1 MKTERQEIGKK
12 GEDEACRFLQQQGHT
27 IIERNWRGSRTELD
41 IVSLAPDG
49 LHFVEVKSRKA
60 PVMVAPEA
68 NVTAAKMKHIV
79 NAASC
84 YLHGAGRGRFVGTE
98 IFFDVVTVVF
108 EGDHA
113 IINYYPAAFRPMY
126 F

>member
-1 MKTERQEIGKK
+1 MKTGKQMIGKR
-12 GEDEACRFLQQQGHT
+12 GEDEACLFLQQQGHT
-27 IIERNWRGSRTELD
+27 IIERNWRRSRTELD
-41 IVSLAPDG
+41 IITLAPDG

-60 PVMVAPEA
+60 PVMASPES
-68 NVTAAKMKHIV
+68 NVTAAKMRNIV

-84 YLHGAGRGRFVGTE
+84 YLHTDGRGRFIDKE

-113 IINYYPAAFRPMY
+113 IINWYPAAFRPIY
-126 F
+126 C